1 MHLFSFIHI
10 IIALLFILAGFIL
23 SFYFYL
29 VHDRG
34 MDPEQWWMPKILRM
48 TDCRC
53 DEIVNTEFGLKFGY
67 SNSFWGMGYYLL
79 LFGIIIWNINTGFP
93 PVEMII
99 VLVILAGCY
108 SVYLI
113 WALYLMRVLCRP
125 CIGVHL
131 INFALCILILSKTY
145 SLLFIR

>member
-1 MHLFSFIHI
+1 M
-10 IIALLFILAGFIL
+10 
-23 SFYFYL
+23 
-29 VHDRG
+29 
-34 MDPEQWWMPKILRM
+34 PEFVRM

-67 SNSFWGMGYYLL
+67 SNAFWGMWYYVLL
-79 LFGIIIWNINTGFP
+79 SGVIIGNMQAGFP
-93 PVEMII
+93 PVELII

-108 SVYLI
+108 SIYLL

-131 INFALCILILSKTY
+131 INFILCILILIKTY
-145 SLLFIR
+145 PLLFTP